1 MTKNILQKFQA
12 QSNFKVPMDLA
23 DKWEW
28 SARANG
34 PKEIKTQIA
43 SARRTASVLK
53 KTADQFSNV
62 KPEHRLAFDAAI
74 NSLGA
79 LVAEL
84 TPLIPWSISFKKFCD
99 QVRAEQDATN
109 LEAIAMARWPDEKAF
124 NFELAIMG
132 ELSTREGADAFSEW
146 IHSTGR
152 YPQSHKFVCVFQR
165 MAEGAT
171 DRLRAARTIF
181 ENNSSAGHAWG
192 ETQFTSWR
200 DYEAYLV
207 FRGAVANAAD
217 RVVQGAAS
225 IQIQH
230 NSGTI

>member
-34 PKEIKTQIA
+34 AKDIKIQIA

-62 KPEHRLAFDAAI
+62 KPEHKLAFDAAI

-79 LVAEL
+79 LVTEL
-84 TPLIPWSISFKKFCD
+84 TPLIPWSISFKKFSD
-99 QVRAEQDATN
+99 QARAEQEATN
-109 LEAIAMARWPDEKAF
+109 LEAIATARWPDEKTF
-124 NFELAIMG
+124 NFELSIMR

-152 YPQSHKFVCVFQR
+152 YPQSKKFVCPFQR

-171 DRLRAARTIF
+171 DRLRAARTVH
-181 ENNSSAGHAWG
+181 ENSSSAGHAWA
-192 ETQFTSWR
+192 ETQFAGWR

-207 FRGAVANAAD
+207 FRGAVAAAVE
-217 RVVQGAAS
+217 RAVQTAS

-230 NSGTI
+230 NAGSV

>member
-43 SARRTASVLK
+43 SARRTATVLK
-53 KTADQFSNV
+53 KTASQFENI
-62 KPEHRLAFDAAI
+62 KPEHRLALDAAI

-79 LVAEL
+79 LVREL
-84 TPLIPWSISFKKFCD
+84 APLVPWSISFKKFCD
-99 QVRAEQDATN
+99 QARAEQEATN
-109 LEAIAMARWPDEKAF
+109 LEAIATARWPDEKAF
-124 NFELAIMG
+124 DFELSIMR

-152 YPQSHKFVCVFQR
+152 YPQAKKFVCVFQR
-165 MAEGAT
+165 LADGRT
-171 DRLRAARTIF
+171 DRERAAATVY
-181 ENNSSAGHAWG
+181 ENNSSGGHAWA
-192 ETQFTSWR
+192 ETQFASWR

-207 FRGAVANAAD
+207 FRGAVAKAAE
-217 RVVQGAAS
+217 RAVQTAS
-225 IQIQH
+225 IQI
-230 NSGTI
+230 I